1 MRFIKSI
8 ISFFAVSIILI
19 PYSLNA
25 QSFTLNVSKSGIGG
39 STITS
44 SPPGI
49 NCAPECTSD
58 SAQYKD
64 NLRVTLRVKTDLYST
79 FLGWGGD
86 CQAQGTK
93 PSCTVRMDSDK
104 EVVASFG
111 LPEMSISPT
120 GYDFEN
126 IGLKQSSTPVPL
138 AIHNNGTGNL
148 EIDSIKI
155 LGTDKKMFK
164 ISGNKSTV
172 IPPGDDYEYTIIFR
186 PITTGLKNAVFEITS
201 NDPNASVIEVPV
213 SGFGCTYRTDQ
224 PRVRKCRGTLAQC
237 LSMQCEWK
245 LDAKAISDPHFCD
258 ASVLRLPD
266 GRYRMYGNYDTARGL
281 IDSWISQ
288 DGIVFEKEP
297 GSRLTGFG
305 IIWPSVVILP
315 DGRFRMYYTDQS
327 NPTGSGGAISIKSA
341 ISTDGLNFI
350 VEDGQR
356 LTYLGSGY
364 ESEGIIRP
372 KVILLGNDTYRMYYS
387 AIGNDVN
394 RVMSAISSDGLNW
407 VREQGIRIDPQNF
420 CPANTRVMDP
430 GDSYIDSNGVIHQ
443 YIWTVK
449 CKNRYYQGAVAG
461 LFEFTS
467 VDGVTFSIGATPI
480 ISGYYFQECYTGKP
494 DDPGMR
500 TDNAPVVMTPDGLR
514 AYLFTYNPQSQC
526 AAWTG
531 GYYSILNPS
540 LR

>member
-1 MRFIKSI
+1 MRLKKSVI
-8 ISFFAVSIILI
+8 YAFGVSIILI

-25 QSFTLNVSKSGIGG
+25 QSTTLNVSKSGKGG
-39 STITS
+39 GTIIS

-49 NCAPECTSD
+49 NCAFDCSSD

-64 NLRVTLRVKTDLYST
+64 NLKVTLRVKTDLYST

-93 PSCTVRMDSDK
+93 PTCTIKMDSDK
-104 EVVASFG
+104 EVVANFG
-111 LPEMSISPT
+111 LPEISVSPN
-120 GYDFEN
+120 GYNFEN
-126 IGLKQSSTPVPL
+126 IGLRQSSAPVPL
-138 AIHNNGTGNL
+138 TMHNSGTGNL
-148 EIDSIKI
+148 KIDSMKI

-164 ISGNKSTV
+164 IIGNKRTV
-172 IPPGDDYEYTIIFR
+172 IPPGDDCEYSIIFR
-186 PITTGLKNAVFEITS
+186 PVTTGLKNATVEITS
-201 NDPNASVIEVPV
+201 NDPNASLIEVPV
-213 SGFGCTYRTDQ
+213 SGFGCTDRTDQ
-224 PRVRKCRGTLAQC
+224 PRVRKCRGALAQC

-245 LDAKAISDPHFCD
+245 LDAKAVSDPHFCD
-258 ASVLRLPD
+258 ASVVRLLD

-288 DGIVFEKEP
+288 DGIVFEKEA

-327 NPTGSGGAISIKSA
+327 NPFDSAIKSA

-350 VEDGQR
+350 VEDGER
-356 LTYLGSGY
+356 LTPLGSGY
-364 ESEGIIRP
+364 ESEGIMRP
-372 KVILLGNDTYRMYYS
+372 KVLPLGNSTYRMYYS
-387 AIGNDVN
+387 ALSNDVN
-394 RVMSAISSDGLNW
+394 RVLSAVSSDGLNW
-407 VREQGIRIDPQNF
+407 VREQGIRIDPQDF

-430 GDSYIDSNGVIHQ
+430 SDSYIDSNGVIHQ

-449 CKNRYYQGAVAG
+449 CKNRYYKDAIAG

-467 VDGVTFSIGATPI
+467 FDGLTFSIGATPVI
-480 ISGYYFQECYTGKP
+480 AGYYFKDCYKGKP
-494 DDPGMR
+494 NDPGMR
-500 TDNAPVVMTPDGLR
+500 TDNAPIVMTPDGLR

-526 AAWTG
+526 TDWTG
-531 GYYSILNPS
+531 GYYSIRNPS
-540 LR
+540 FK